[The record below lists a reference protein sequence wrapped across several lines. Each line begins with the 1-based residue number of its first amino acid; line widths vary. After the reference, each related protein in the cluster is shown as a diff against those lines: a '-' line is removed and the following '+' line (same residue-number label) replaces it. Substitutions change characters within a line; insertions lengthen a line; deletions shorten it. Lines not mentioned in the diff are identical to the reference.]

1 VVRPPTA
8 LDGVLVADFSRVL
21 AGPLATMIL
30 GDLGADVV
38 KVENPDG
45 GDDTRAW
52 GPPWSPDGDSSY
64 YLGLNRNKRS
74 VTLDLKDPT
83 DLGAAMDLALRA
95 DVVIE
100 NFRPGVMRRFG
111 LDEPSVRASNP
122 AVVYC
127 SILGIGRGD
136 VAGYDFLA
144 QAVGGLMSVTG
155 DPEGEPRKVG
165 VALVDVMAG
174 LHAAIGIVAA
184 LRHRERTGEGQLVE
198 VDLLSTTLFSL
209 VNQASGYLT
218 AGVVPHRMGNRHPSI
233 APYET
238 FAASDGPI
246 VIAVGNDGQFRT
258 LCRSLGDESLADE
271 PSFATN
277 GDRVTNRDAL
287 VGALEARLRSASAAS
302 WVDRLRR
309 DGIPCGV
316 VHDVAEAF
324 AYARTVGLDP
334 VANPLRRA
342 ATTIRYD
349 PPLPRRDGIEVDT
362 VANPLRLSLTPIRY
376 DLPPPTLG
384 EHTGEVLGSAREKGV
399 PRGTITGEAG
409 TGASGNTKEEE

>member
-1 VVRPPTA
+1 MPDEVRPPSS

-30 GDLGADVV
+30 GDLGAEVV
-38 KVENPDG
+38 KVEHPEG

-52 GPPWSPDGDSSY
+52 GPPWSPDGASSY

-83 DLGAAMDLALRA
+83 DLDAAKDLARRA

-111 LDEPSVRASNP
+111 LDEPTVRATNP
-122 AVVYC
+122 TVVYC
-127 SILGIGRGD
+127 SVLGIGRGD

-174 LHAAIGIVAA
+174 LHATIGIVAA

-218 AGVVPHRMGNRHPSI
+218 AGIVPRRMGNRHPSI

-238 FAASDGPI
+238 LSASDGPI

-258 LCRSLGDESLADE
+258 LCRSLGDEGLADD
-271 PSFATN
+271 PRFATN

-287 VGALEARLRSASAAS
+287 VGALEARLRAASAAS
-302 WVDRLRR
+302 WVDVLRR

-324 AYARTVGLDP
+324 AYARAVDLDP
-334 VANPLRRA
+334 VATL
-342 ATTIRYD
+342 T
-349 PPLPRRDGIEVDT
+349 RRDGIQVDT
-362 VANPLRLSLTPIRY
+362 VANPLRMSSTPIRY
-376 DLPPPTLG
+376 DLAPPSLG
-384 EHTGEVLGSAREKGV
+384 EHTGEILGR
-399 PRGTITGEAG
+399 AG
-409 TGASGNTKEEE
+409 TREARHGSIREDPGHADEEPPREAKEEE